1 MNEHT
6 LRIILRAMK
15 AQRRQSLT
23 AQRSKVFRVLDTHLA
38 YALELLR
45 APRASCPSCCPPD
58 SASAPFSERNVDT
71 MSTEAKNID
80 CEAGAL
86 GCPPSMVPIA
96 NGMKLC

>member
-1 MNEHT
+1 MNGHT

-15 AQRRQSLT
+15 AQQRQSLT
-23 AQRSKVFRVLDTHLA
+23 AQTSKVFRVLDTHLA
-38 YALELLR
+38 YALELL
-45 APRASCPSCCPPD
+45 RASCPSCCPPD

-86 GCPPSMVPIA
+86 GCPPSMAPIA